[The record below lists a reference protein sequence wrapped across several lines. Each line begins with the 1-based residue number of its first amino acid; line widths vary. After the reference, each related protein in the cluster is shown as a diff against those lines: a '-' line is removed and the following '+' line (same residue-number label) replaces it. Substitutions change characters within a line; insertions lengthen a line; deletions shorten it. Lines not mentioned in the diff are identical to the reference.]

1 MKTYRGKMNKAVS
14 FLTDVKQMMSTRKS
28 STAKMGTVLTSL
40 VLMAGLSGSA
50 WATPSSNAANAVTP
64 AASSA
69 APATTGSATTTAPT
83 ATDGSAAPVLQS
95 TAGVDNGAASAQDP
109 QAPVIPKDLSVLG
122 MYQHADIVV
131 KIVMIGLLLASVV
144 TWTLLFSKGS
154 EVFAGKRRL
163 RRELA
168 ALLPVRS
175 LKEALEQSESFSAN
189 SVSSQMLRDA
199 ENELELSAGSNDNGG
214 IKERTGFRLERRVSA
229 AGRHMGRGNGILATI
244 GAISPFVGLFGTVW
258 GIMNSFI
265 GIAQTQ
271 TTNLAVVAPGIAEA
285 LLATAVGL
293 IAAIPAVVIYNI
305 FARTI
310 ASYRHQVGDVAA
322 QILLLQGR
330 DLDLAASA
338 EQAPRGQASHQL
350 RVG

>member
-1 MKTYRGKMNKAVS
+1 MQTCRIKMNKAVS

-28 STAKMGTVLTSL
+28 GTAKIGTVLTSL
-40 VLMAGLSGSA
+40 VLMAGLTGSA

-64 AASSA
+64 STTTSASA
-69 APATTGSATTTAPT
+69 APAATS
-83 ATDGSAAPVLQS
+83 TDGSAAPLLQS
-95 TAGVDNGAASAQDP
+95 TNGIDISATPAQDP
-109 QAPVIPKDLSVLG
+109 QAPAIPKDLSVLG

-144 TWTLLFSKGS
+144 TWTLLFSKGA
-154 EVFAGKRRL
+154 EVFSGKRRL

-175 LKEALEQSESFSAN
+175 LKEALEQSEGFSAN

-199 ENELELSAGSNDNGG
+199 ENELQLSAGSTDNGG

-338 EQAPRGQASHQL
+338 EEAPRAQAGHQL

>member
-1 MKTYRGKMNKAVS
+1 MNKAVS

-28 STAKMGTVLTSL
+28 GTAKIGTVLTSL
-40 VLMAGLSGSA
+40 VLMAGLTGSA
-50 WATPSSNAANAVTP
+50 WATPSSNVANAVTP
-64 AASSA
+64 STTTSASA
-69 APATTGSATTTAPT
+69 APAATS
-83 ATDGSAAPVLQS
+83 TDGSAAPLLQS
-95 TAGVDNGAASAQDP
+95 TNGIDISATPAQDP
-109 QAPVIPKDLSVLG
+109 QVPAIPKDLSVLG

-144 TWTLLFSKGS
+144 TWTLLFSKGA
-154 EVFAGKRRL
+154 EVFSGKRRL

-175 LKEALEQSESFSAN
+175 LKEALEQSEGFSAN

-199 ENELELSAGSNDNGG
+199 ENELQLSAGSTDNGG

-338 EQAPRGQASHQL
+338 EEAPRAQAGHQL